1 MAGRGADGA
10 GGEAARHR
18 KGWRGS
24 GRLLL
29 CCPLG
34 IGAEFNSKPPIYT
47 CLLAVVF
54 ALACGRMQLASL
66 QLLTTPA
73 LDAAS
78 ATGPTGKRR
87 RTCASPPTTTRWT
100 WPTRSVS
107 SNRADLPLFLA
118 GLASPPPRA
127 LPHMAIP
134 QVHASLRT
142 CMHMQCCLL
151 RAVILPAWGVGHRL
165 LLRAAFQSSIRCA

>member
-34 IGAEFNSKPPIYT
+34 IGAEFNSTAPVYT
-47 CLLAVVF
+47 FVLVRVF
-54 ALACGRMQLASL
+54 ASACGRMQRASL
-66 QLLTTPA
+66 QLPPLPFMLPLPQARRAKEGVRAPDRRLRRAGRGQQDRRHLIARTCRFA
-73 LDAAS
+73 WLAW
-78 ATGPTGKRR
+78 RR
-87 RTCASPPTTTRWT
+87 RPHVHSPM
-100 WPTRSVS
+100 
-107 SNRADLPLFLA
+107 
-118 GLASPPPRA
+118 A
-127 LPHMAIP
+127 LP

-151 RAVILPAWGVGHRL
+151 RAVIVPAWGVGHHL